1 MKRDTP
7 DLRMSS
13 WSSVLY
19 LVFVLTGLV
28 HVVSS
33 GLYCP
38 DSVPCLNQTHVQT
51 STREEFGY
59 IDASEELV
67 CEVDNQCP
75 VTWFIKHSQNGSHIP
90 LNATGRFKLSC
101 NNTMLNIEP
110 LEEEDDETYFVCRA
124 DCGDCQQEN
133 QILLQASES
142 KSTTLTIVKQDS
154 CTDQYVSPGGDAT
167 FCCECQMETNTLNNG
182 FMYWFHDDIVLVPK
196 DERALEKFS
205 YNNRTSIGSCITI
218 SNVTDDQYG
227 NYSVYCDNLYS
238 RNRAVEFL
246 QLLPEYRPDEEFPP
260 QIFAVLLLVVLL
272 APIALLKIDIQL
284 AYKDKFGKHE
294 VEDGKLYDAYISY
307 SRTTSDRRHAMYLY
321 EKLSRLGYS
330 ISMED
335 RTFDFGEAIADEIS
349 RSLQSSRRCLILLSP
364 DYVQHRFMTFEM
376 SQCLDAERQT
386 KKHIIPLFLC
396 DTQEEDIKRDK
407 TLSHIVSSH
416 ARLNWHAP
424 DGNMPDGK
432 CILPTCARWREQ
444 RTWKT
449 LLLQLPRRPRC
460 ATSGGSVALDS
471 QGLDHSSL
479 IDNEGTEHGFEGQ
492 MLRAI

>member
-1 MKRDTP
+1 
-7 DLRMSS
+7 
-13 WSSVLY
+13 
-19 LVFVLTGLV
+19 
-28 HVVSS
+28 
-33 GLYCP
+33 
-38 DSVPCLNQTHVQT
+38 QT
-51 STREEFGY
+51 STREEYKNIG
-59 IDASEELV
+59 ASEELV

-75 VTWFIKHSQNGSHIP
+75 VTWFIKHSQNGSLIP

-101 NNTMLNIEP
+101 SNTKLNIEP
-110 LEEEDDETYFVCRA
+110 LEEEDDKTYFVCHA

-133 QILLQASES
+133 QILLQARES

-154 CTDQYVSPGGDAT
+154 CTDQDVSPGGNAT
-167 FCCECQMETNTLNNG
+167 FCCECQMETNTLNSG
-182 FMYWFHDDIVLVPK
+182 YMYWFHDEIELVPE

-205 YNNRTSIGSCITI
+205 YNNRTSKGSCITI
-218 SNVTDDQYG
+218 SNVTDAQYG
-227 NYSVYCDNLYS
+227 NYSVHCGNIYS
-238 RNRAVEFL
+238 GDAAVEVL
-246 QLLPEYRPDEEFPP
+246 WLLREFRPDEEVPL
-260 QIFAVLLLVVLL
+260 QIFAVFLLVVLL
-272 APIALLKIDIQL
+272 ALIALLYQAVKIDIQL
-284 AYKDKFGKHE
+284 AYKEKFGKHE
-294 VEDGKLYDAYISY
+294 MEDGKLYDAYISY
-307 SRTTSDRRHAMYLY
+307 SRTNSDRRHAMYLY
-321 EKLSRLGYS
+321 EKLSGLGYS
-330 ISMED
+330 VSMED

-349 RSLQSSRRCLILLSP
+349 RSLQSSRRCIILLSP

-396 DTQEEDIKRDK
+396 DTREEDIARDR

-424 DGNMPDGK
+424 DGNEPDRK
-432 CILPTCARWREQ
+432 YVLPTCAPWKER

-460 ATSGGSVALDS
+460 VTSGGSVGLDS